1 MATKETTS
9 PAHSAQPFLTEAD
22 LAKAWNISPSTLEK
36 MRRKN
41 DGSGPPYLRI
51 GRSIRY
57 CPVETAKWLDS
68 RLAQGGAA

>member
-1 MATKETTS
+1 MVTKQAAPS
-9 PAHSAQPFLTEAD
+9 AHPAQPFLTEAD

-57 CPVETAKWLDS
+57 CPVETTNWLNG